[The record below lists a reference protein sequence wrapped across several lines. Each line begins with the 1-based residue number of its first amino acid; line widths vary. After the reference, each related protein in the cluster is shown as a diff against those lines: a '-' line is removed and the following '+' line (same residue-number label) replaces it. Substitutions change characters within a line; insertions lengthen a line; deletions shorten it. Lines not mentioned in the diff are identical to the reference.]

1 MGEKIKELRES
12 KGISQYRLA
21 ELTGINRSTINR
33 YENGSIQK
41 ISFDNLLKICEALET
56 DIKES
61 GLKKKWIAEQLD
73 ITYNSLR
80 RKLKGEIHF
89 SKLELEKLRSILEK
103 YL

>member
-41 ISFDNLLKICEALET
+41 ISFDNLLKIWEALEI
-56 DIKES
+56 DIKE
-61 GLKKKWIAEQLD
+61 I
-73 ITYNSLR
+73 I
-80 RKLKGEIHF
+80 
-89 SKLELEKLRSILEK
+89 
-103 YL
+103 